1 MPVLHL
7 FNKGIEMEET
17 FGNTFSLTAD
27 FNKMVEHFL
36 TQTIDYL
43 PKIGIA
49 LVILLVFVGI
59 AKIVQLIFF
68 RIDYRFEAGKN
79 HILKLSGKA
88 IKILIIGI
96 GAITALG
103 TLGINVNAMVAGLG
117 LGGFALGFALKD
129 ALSNILSGALILI
142 YHPFTVGDTITVSG
156 CQGLVIE
163 INLRYTILQ
172 GDNRIY
178 LIPNSSLFTN
188 NIEVFKK

>member
-1 MPVLHL
+1 MD
-7 FNKGIEMEET
+7 KT
-17 FGNTFSLTAD
+17 FEKTFSLAAD

-36 TQTIDYL
+36 TQTIEYL

-49 LVILLVFVGI
+49 LLILLVFMGI

-68 RIDYRFEAGKN
+68 RMDREFDAGKN
-79 HILKLSGKA
+79 HILKLSGKT

-129 ALSNILSGALILI
+129 ALSNLLSGALIMI
-142 YHPFTVGDTITVSG
+142 YHPFGVGDTITVSG
-156 CQGLVIE
+156 CQGIVIE

-172 GDNRIY
+172 GENKIY

-188 NIEVFKK
+188 NIEVLKK

>member
-1 MPVLHL
+1 MDGT
-7 FNKGIEMEET
+7 FET
-17 FGNTFSLTAD
+17 TFSLTAD
-27 FNKMVEHFL
+27 FNKMMEHFL

-49 LVILLVFVGI
+49 LMIILVFIGI
-59 AKIVQLIFF
+59 AKIVQMIFF
-68 RIDYRFEAGKN
+68 RIDHRFDVGKN
-79 HILKLSGKA
+79 HVLKLSGKA
-88 IKILIIGI
+88 IKFLIMGI

-129 ALSNILSGALILI
+129 ALSNLLSGALILI
-142 YHPFTVGDTITVSG
+142 YHPFTVGDRITVTG
-156 CQGLVIE
+156 CQGIVLE

-172 GDNRIY
+172 GENRIY

-188 NIEVFKK
+188 NIEVLNK

>member
-1 MPVLHL
+1 
-7 FNKGIEMEET
+7 MEET
-17 FGNTFSLTAD
+17 FAGTFSMAAD

-36 TQTIDYL
+36 AQTISYL

-49 LVILLVFVGI
+49 LAILLIFMGI

-68 RIDYRFEAGKN
+68 RIDHEFDAGKN

-88 IKILIIGI
+88 MNFLIIGI

-129 ALSNILSGALILI
+129 ALSNLLSGALILI
-142 YHPFTVGDTITVSG
+142 YHPFKTGDTITVTG
-156 CQGLVIE
+156 CQGIVLE

-172 GDNRIY
+172 GDNKIF

-188 NIEVFKK
+188 NIEVLKK

>member
-1 MPVLHL
+1 
-7 FNKGIEMEET
+7 MEET
-17 FGNTFSLTAD
+17 LETTFSIASD
-27 FNKMVEHFL
+27 FHRMIEHFL
-36 TQTIDYL
+36 SQFIDYL

-49 LVILLVFVGI
+49 IIILLVFISI
-59 AKIVQLIFF
+59 AKIVQKIFF
-68 RIDYRFEAGKN
+68 RIDYRFDAGKN

-129 ALSNILSGALILI
+129 ALSNLLSGALILI
-142 YHPFTVGDTITVSG
+142 YHPFTLGDTITVTG
-156 CQGLVIE
+156 CQGIVIE

-172 GDNRIY
+172 GDNKIF

-188 NIEVFKK
+188 NIEVLKSHPTG